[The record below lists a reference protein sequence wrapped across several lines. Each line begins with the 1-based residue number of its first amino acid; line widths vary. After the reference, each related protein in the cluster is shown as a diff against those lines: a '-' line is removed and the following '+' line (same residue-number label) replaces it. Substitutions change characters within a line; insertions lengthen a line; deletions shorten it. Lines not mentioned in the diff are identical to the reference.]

1 MLVRNLAPRESRG
14 WSYDADGLATMHY
27 SPFEGDPRFAQ
38 LYDEMAA
45 RWFTDEVV
53 DARWRMWTL
62 TRWAR
67 YARTVP
73 GDYAEFGTYR
83 GGCAW
88 MVLST
93 ADLPADRRFLLF
105 DTFAGIPHD
114 HLTPAEREADFG
126 GRLADTSVEYV
137 AGLLAPWGD
146 VPQLVPGDVFETAAT
161 ALPDTLAFAHID
173 LNASAP
179 TIHAL
184 ELVYERLSPSGV
196 IVFDDYGW
204 RGYEDQ
210 RARIDAF
217 VARKPEEIVALPTGQ
232 ALLLKAPA

>member
-1 MLVRNLAPRESRG
+1 
-14 WSYDADGLATMHY
+14 
-27 SPFEGDPRFAQ
+27 
-38 LYDEMAA
+38 
-45 RWFTDEVV
+45 
-53 DARWRMWTL
+53 
-62 TRWAR
+62 
-67 YARTVP
+67 
-73 GDYAEFGTYR
+73 
-83 GGCAW
+83 
-88 MVLST
+88 
-93 ADLPADRRFLLF
+93 
-105 DTFAGIPHD
+105 
-114 HLTPAEREADFG
+114 
-126 GRLADTSVEYV
+126 
-137 AGLLAPWGD
+137 
-146 VPQLVPGDVFETAAT
+146 VPGDVFETAAT

-217 VARKPEEIVALPTGQ
+217 VADRPEEIVALPTGQ